1 MYNKMNSPFEFY
13 ELTKK
18 EQRQLLQWCGRLN
31 KIETINHNED
41 SYTIKHDF
49 ERSENGFYV
58 NNGAMKGAMMQSD
71 FECYT
76 RFGADNMN
84 FNVSQKSLAMVRAE
98 NNERSSSRSL
108 YS

>member
-58 NNGAMKGAMMQSD
+58 NNGAMKGALISAGFKWSGGHD
-71 FECYT
+71 SINYK
-76 RFGADNMN
+76 
-84 FNVSQKSLAMVRAE
+84 FNVSQ
-98 NNERSSSRSL
+98 RSINRL
-108 YS
+108 HK